1 MSELDLDAIEA
12 RAKAAYVGPWTA
24 DPDSYGDIWARAGHE
39 GATVVV
45 SADPAL
51 NAADAEFIAHARTD
65 VPALVSRVRELE
77 AERDEDTRVM
87 NALRR
92 QRDTAEHKEKRVHEV
107 LDMREAIVADAVDNH
122 YVMLPRTVMID
133 DIITALQ
140 DPS

>member
-12 RAKAAYVGPWTA
+12 RANAAYVGPWTA

-77 AERDEDTRVM
+77 ALARDWKLAVENCDHEDDGWDCD
-87 NALRR
+87 ACL
-92 QRDTAEHKEKRVHEV
+92 QRTQDGSV
-107 LDMREAIVADAVDNH
+107 LLHVIRNGRAK
-122 YVMLPRTVMID
+122 L
-133 DIITALQ
+133 
-140 DPS
+140 

>member
-12 RAKAAYVGPWTA
+12 RANAAYVGPWTA

-51 NAADAEFIAHARTD
+51 NTADAEFIAHARTD

-77 AERDEDTRVM
+77 AAVR
-87 NALRR
+87 
-92 QRDTAEHKEKRVHEV
+92 RVHEV
-107 LDMREAIVADAVDNH
+107 LDVREAIVADAVDTH
-122 YVMLPRTVMID
+122 EVTLPRTVMID